1 MVLLF
6 QRNENLIQLK
16 QLHSTKPELRFC
28 AVLNTTRGVSV
39 IRDGEDLWQWPR
51 LEIRLNAFR
60 RSTIPQKQLIII
72 IIIIIST
79 TRPNLPPIAF
89 KLVSNKLMALIL
101 PLSKYDGWTY
111 PLLTWSYGVLSKWY
125 VISRL
130 NWMTPLNLPA
140 VQFVDN
146 SSCWHG
152 RIFSQCT
159 MLPQVGNQHHSN

>member
-72 IIIIIST
+72 IIIIIIST

-111 PLLTWSYGVLSKWY
+111 PLLTWSYGVLSKSCNLCVMTSSVGWTEWHLLIFLLFSLLIT
-125 VISRL
+125 VLADMGVFFL
-130 NWMTPLNLPA
+130 NVP
-140 VQFVDN
+140 
-146 SSCWHG
+146 CYG
-152 RIFSQCT
+152 K
-159 MLPQVGNQHHSN
+159 